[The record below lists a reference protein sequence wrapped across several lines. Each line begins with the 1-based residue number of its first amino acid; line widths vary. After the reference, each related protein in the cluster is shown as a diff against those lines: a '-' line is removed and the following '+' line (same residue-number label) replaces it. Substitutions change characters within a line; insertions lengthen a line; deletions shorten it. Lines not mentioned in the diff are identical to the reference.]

1 MSKVKMGPKTFAY
14 PMPAFLVGADVDGKP
29 NFMAVAWG
37 GIANS
42 SPPMVSIA
50 LQHRRYT
57 YKGIKKTGS
66 FSVNIPSTDIVSEAD
81 YCGITSGAKVNK
93 VAVCRFSTFYGELS
107 DAPMIDECPV
117 NLECKVVHT
126 LNLGSHALIIGK
138 IEQTYI
144 TETCL
149 TGGKPDVAK
158 IKPFIYSEGLAH
170 QYHAFGEIIAKAYRI
185 GRGLKVRE
193 QASRSIEKEPD
204 NSIE

>member
-170 QYHAFGEIIAKAYRI
+170 QYHAFGEVIAKAYRT

>member
-1 MSKVKMGPKTFAY
+1 MGPKTFAY

-170 QYHAFGEIIAKAYRI
+170 QYHAFGEVIAKAYRT